1 MISRITNDINIV
13 SNTMTRDIFSIFF
26 TPIMCIASCIYL
38 FFLSWKMAL
47 LVSVL
52 GPLIFILGYL
62 FSININKYSSGLFA
76 RFGKFNDFLFDSLSG
91 RKMIRLYSLE
101 KTFREKH
108 IQENQSIFNEEK
120 KINKLNAI
128 LTSSVGV
135 IANLS
140 FIITIGL
147 GALFIVNGEIKVG
160 TLMAFIILLNY
171 VIEPFTL
178 FGTQISQIAKGLSA
192 AERIHEILDIPNSEQ
207 KKKLYG
213 IENLKKGIK
222 IKEMSFSYPGTK
234 KVLDKININ
243 ISAGS
248 NIGLIGPSGSGKST
262 LLSILVKLNDYTDGE
277 VLYDG
282 ISSNEIRDIDIRKT
296 ISYVSQNDHLFNS
309 SIKENI
315 LYGNMQASESKIIE
329 VANLVKADEFIKL
342 LPEGYNTLL
351 GNEGVNLSSGQKQR
365 ILLARALLKDFSILI
380 LDEATSGLDTN
391 TENQVLNNIRTKYED
406 KTIIVTTHRLTN
418 IQSADEI
425 FVMNEGGISEQGK
438 HSDLLRN
445 KQLYYKLYKQQYN
458 DENYIIK

>member
-1 MISRITNDINIV
+1 
-13 SNTMTRDIFSIFF
+13 
-26 TPIMCIASCIYL
+26 
-38 FFLSWKMAL
+38 
-47 LVSVL
+47 
-52 GPLIFILGYL
+52 
-62 FSININKYSSGLFA
+62 
-76 RFGKFNDFLFDSLSG
+76 
-91 RKMIRLYSLE
+91 
-101 KTFREKH
+101 
-108 IQENQSIFNEEK
+108 
-120 KINKLNAI
+120 
-128 LTSSVGV
+128 
-135 IANLS
+135 
-140 FIITIGL
+140 
-147 GALFIVNGEIKVG
+147 
-160 TLMAFIILLNY
+160 
-171 VIEPFTL
+171 
-178 FGTQISQIAKGLSA
+178 
-192 AERIHEILDIPNSEQ
+192 
-207 KKKLYG
+207 
-213 IENLKKGIK
+213 
-222 IKEMSFSYPGTK
+222 MSFSYPGTK

>member
-1 MISRITNDINIV
+1 
-13 SNTMTRDIFSIFF
+13 
-26 TPIMCIASCIYL
+26 
-38 FFLSWKMAL
+38 
-47 LVSVL
+47 
-52 GPLIFILGYL
+52 
-62 FSININKYSSGLFA
+62 
-76 RFGKFNDFLFDSLSG
+76 
-91 RKMIRLYSLE
+91 
-101 KTFREKH
+101 
-108 IQENQSIFNEEK
+108 
-120 KINKLNAI
+120 
-128 LTSSVGV
+128 
-135 IANLS
+135 
-140 FIITIGL
+140 
-147 GALFIVNGEIKVG
+147 
-160 TLMAFIILLNY
+160 MAFIILLNY